1 MRLLR
6 PEYLFQDKVTVH
18 PETLSDYD
26 TLDFISGGEH
36 LYGEILWPDGEYPA
50 SRPCVIL
57 LTPFDPTRYLHT
69 GKLPLLREL
78 LEQGRVLQS
87 DGSEEIYRDIEKNR
101 EHLAFPAAFDAVKEQ
116 NILIL
121 AGEYD
126 SCAPLEEMVTPLWEL
141 LDAHPSEA
149 IQRLKIY
156 PAEHGLL
163 GRRMTAITDIAAFLS
178 DICDRR

>member
-6 PEYLFQDKVTVH
+6 PEYLFQDKV
-18 PETLSDYD
+18 P
-26 TLDFISGGEH
+26 FIRK
-36 LYGEILWPDGEYPA
+36 PYP
-50 SRPCVIL
+50 IM
-57 LTPFDPTRYLHT
+57 TPFDPTRYLHT

>member
-101 EHLAFPAAFDAVKEQ
+101 E
-116 NILIL
+116 
-121 AGEYD
+121 
-126 SCAPLEEMVTPLWEL
+126 L

>member
-57 LTPFDPTRYLHT
+57 LTPFEPTRYLHT

-78 LEQGRVLQS
+78 LEHGRVLQS
-87 DGSEEIYRDIEKNR
+87 DGSEEIYRDIEKN
-101 EHLAFPAAFDAVKEQ
+101 
-116 NILIL
+116 
-121 AGEYD
+121 G
-126 SCAPLEEMVTPLWEL
+126 EL

>member
-6 PEYLFQDKVTVH
+6 PDYLFQDKV
-18 PETLSDYD
+18 P
-26 TLDFISGGEH
+26 FIRK
-36 LYGEILWPDGEYPA
+36 PYP
-50 SRPCVIL
+50 IM
-57 LTPFDPTRYLHT
+57 TPFDPTRYLHT

-101 EHLAFPAAFDAVKEQ
+101 
-116 NILIL
+116 
-121 AGEYD
+121 
-126 SCAPLEEMVTPLWEL
+126 EL

>member
-26 TLDFISGGEH
+26 TLDFISGGER

-101 EHLAFPAAFDAVKEQ
+101 E
-116 NILIL
+116 
-121 AGEYD
+121 
-126 SCAPLEEMVTPLWEL
+126 L

>member
-50 SRPCVIL
+50 SRPCVIM

-101 EHLAFPAAFDAVKEQ
+101 E
-116 NILIL
+116 
-121 AGEYD
+121 
-126 SCAPLEEMVTPLWEL
+126 L